1 MIKADIAKQ
10 IAEKLK
16 LQERDGVR
24 IVDDICDA
32 IREIVATKGRLE
44 IRDFGVFQAKVR
56 KSRIGRNPKKKQDVY
71 PIPERRV
78 VTFKMGKEV
87 KFSVLN
93 KAEAPNEAGS
103 ES

>member
-10 IAEKLK
+10 IAEKL
-16 LQERDGVR
+16 QMEERDAVR
-24 IVDDICDA
+24 VVDDICEA

-56 KSRIGRNPKKKQDVY
+56 KPRLGRNPKKKEDQY
-71 PIPERRV
+71 HIPARRV

-87 KFSVLN
+87 KLSVIDKTSPKKEKSSN
-93 KAEAPNEAGS
+93 S
-103 ES
+103 